1 MDLREELIKSLI
13 AAHITSP
20 RLEADIILKN
30 AAPQYPEISEDEKKI
45 AREML
50 NRRLNHEPLDKII
63 GIKEFYKYRFKVSSD
78 VLSPRPDT
86 ELLVEKALRLIPTDK
101 PCRILDLGTGSGC
114 ILISLLKEFPNATGV
129 GVDKSSAALE
139 IAAENAKNLE
149 ITNCVEF
156 INQSWND
163 IKWENKF
170 DIIVS
175 NPPYIPSEEIKAL
188 DDEVKNYDPLL
199 ALDGGKSGFDCYNEI
214 AKIAPSIMQDNAYIL
229 LEVGY
234 NQAELVADIF
244 QKQNLKLVE
253 IAKDL
258 ANINRCVILKKE
270 VANKN

>member
-30 AAPQYPEISEDEKKI
+30 AAPQYPEMSEDEKKS

-63 GIKEFYKYRFKVSSD
+63 GSKEFYKYRFKVSSD

-101 PCRILDLGTGSGC
+101 PCQILDLGTGSGC
-114 ILISLLKEFPNATGV
+114 ILLSLLKERQQAEGV
-129 GVDKSSAALE
+129 GVDKSSAALK
-139 IAAENAKNLE
+139 IASANAKNLS
-149 ITNCVEF
+149 VENRVRF
-156 INQSWND
+156 INKSWQD
-163 IKWENKF
+163 IEWVSKF
-170 DIIVS
+170 DLIVS
-175 NPPYIPSEEIKAL
+175 NPPYIPSDEILTLA
-188 DDEVKNYDPLL
+188 DEVKNYDPLI
-199 ALDGGKSGFDCYNEI
+199 ALDGGKTGFKCYEEI
-214 AKIAPSIMQDNAYIL
+214 AEIAPFIMKDNAYIL

-258 ANINRCVILKKE
+258 ANINRCVILKK
-270 VANKN
+270 

>member
-1 MDLREELIKSLI
+1 MDLKEELLQALI

-30 AAPQYPEISEDEKKI
+30 AAPQYPKISEDEKKS

-63 GIKEFYKYRFKVSSD
+63 GSKEFYKYRFKVSSD

-114 ILISLLKEFPNATGV
+114 ILLSLLKERQQAEGV
-129 GVDKSSAALE
+129 GVDKSSAALK
-139 IAAENAKNLE
+139 IATENAKNLE
-149 ITNCVEF
+149 ITNRVQF

-170 DIIVS
+170 EIIVS
-175 NPPYIPSEEIKAL
+175 NPPYIPSDEIKTL

-199 ALDGGKSGFDCYNEI
+199 ALDGGKSGLDCYYEI
-214 AKIAPSIMQDNAYIL
+214 AKIAPLIMQDNAYIL